1 MSKQVTV
8 QVSDYAIQHVTRIAA
23 SSKQSVESVLSKLID
38 SQVAESPVEFL
49 PDDAVLALSEMR
61 MSDEQDEELS
71 DLLARQREAQLD
83 AEGRRR
89 LSELMQIYERGLLRK
104 SEALRVAVERGLREP
119 LRF

>member
-1 MSKQVTV
+1 MSEQMTV
-8 QVSDYAIQHVTRIAA
+8 QVSDYAIQHARQIAV
-23 SSKQSVESVLSKLID
+23 SSRQSVESVLSKMID
-38 SQVAESPVEFL
+38 AFVAEKPVEFL
-49 PDDAVLALSEMR
+49 SDDEVLALSEMR

-89 LSELMQIYERGLLRK
+89 LSELMQVYEQGLLRK